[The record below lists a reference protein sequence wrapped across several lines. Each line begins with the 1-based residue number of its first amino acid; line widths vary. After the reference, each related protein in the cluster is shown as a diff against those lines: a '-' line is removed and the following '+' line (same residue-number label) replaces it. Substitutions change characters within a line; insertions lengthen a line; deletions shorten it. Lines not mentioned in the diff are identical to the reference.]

1 MFKVFRI
8 PLNKW
13 TVPTAVLGGIALIG
27 AVIFGMNYNFPY
39 TDVGN
44 QVFRTV
50 PIVSQVRGRVQSVPV
65 KPNQMLHKGDVLFTL
80 DPTPFRAK
88 VDDLQA
94 QIKAASQDALSLNAA
109 LSQAQAE
116 LSRAVAQR
124 DQSRREYARYRES
137 HAQGAFS
144 DQMVDTRLQT
154 WKADEASVSAAQA
167 KVVQARNALDSV
179 VKGKKHHRGLPAGA
193 AAKGAVS
200 AGEHRRPRPG
210 GWLCQYRRLT
220 AGHHVHCAGDD
231 PADDLC
237 AGGGRRLAGV
247 RRGISPERPAA
258 SAQGEPAELM
268 FPAIPGTVFRGE
280 VADVLPAIGES
291 QFQGQGKLLTTD
303 ALNTHGR
310 ALVVLKVT
318 DPRFCR
324 IRSAAGATLEAAVY
338 SDHLKELSLIREDPD
353 PYEKLGKLYLSRSLS
368 RRARGGRPPRA
379 AVRPRCP
386 PGRQ

>member
-1 MFKVFRI
+1 M
-8 PLNKW
+8 
-13 TVPTAVLGGIALIG
+13 LGGIALIG

-65 KPNQMLHKGDVLFTL
+65 RPNQRLHKGDVLFTL
-80 DPTPFRAK
+80 DPTPFQAK

-109 LSQAQAE
+109 LSQAEAE

-124 DQSRREYARYRES
+124 DQSRREYARFREG

-179 VKGKKHHRGLPAGA
+179 VKGKNTTVASLLAQLQKAQFQLDNTVVRAPEDGYVSTVGL
-193 AAKGAVS
+193 
-200 AGEHRRPRPG
+200 RPG
-210 GWLCQYRRLT
+210 TMSTALGMLPLMTFVPVEGDASREYVAAFRQNALQRLYK
-220 AGHHVHCAGDD
+220 
-231 PADDLC
+231 
-237 AGGGRRLAGV
+237 
-247 RRGISPERPAA
+247 
-258 SAQGEPAELM
+258 GEPAELM

-318 DPRFCR
+318 DPRF
-324 IRSAAGATLEAAVY
+324 AEYALPQGATLEAAVY
-338 SDHLKELSLIREDPD
+338 SDHLKELSLIRKILIRMKSWEN
-353 PYEKLGKLYLSRSLS
+353 YIYLDH
-368 RRARGGRPPRA
+368 
-379 AVRPRCP
+379 
-386 PGRQ
+386 

>member
-1 MFKVFRI
+1 METLMLLTYAALCIVVFKVFRI

-80 DPTPFRAK
+80 DPTPFQAK

-124 DQSRREYARYRES
+124 DQSRREYARYREG

-179 VKGKKHHRGLPAGA
+179 VKGKNTTVASLLAQLQKAQFQLENTVVRAPEDGYVSTVGLRPGTMSTALGMIPLMTFVPVEGA
-193 AAKGAVS
+193 ASREYVAAFRQN
-200 AGEHRRPRPG
+200 A
-210 GWLCQYRRLT
+210 LQRL
-220 AGHHVHCAGDD
+220 DK
-231 PADDLC
+231 
-237 AGGGRRLAGV
+237 
-247 RRGISPERPAA
+247 
-258 SAQGEPAELM
+258 GEPAELM
-268 FPAIPGTVFRGE
+268 FPAIPGTVFHGE

-318 DPRFCR
+318 DPRF
-324 IRSAAGATLEAAVY
+324 AEYALPQGATLEAAVY
-338 SDHLKELSLIREDPD
+338 SDHLKELSLIRKILIRMKSWEN
-353 PYEKLGKLYLSRSLS
+353 YIYLDH
-368 RRARGGRPPRA
+368 
-379 AVRPRCP
+379 
-386 PGRQ
+386 

>member
-1 MFKVFRI
+1 METLMLLTYAALCIVVFKVFRI

-80 DPTPFRAK
+80 DPTPFQAK

-124 DQSRREYARYRES
+124 DQSRREYARYRKG

-179 VKGKKHHRGLPAGA
+179 VKGKNTTVASLLAQLQKAQFQLENTVVRAPEDGYVSTVGLRPGTMSTALGMIPLMTFVPVEGA
-193 AAKGAVS
+193 ASREYVAAFRQN
-200 AGEHRRPRPG
+200 A
-210 GWLCQYRRLT
+210 LQRL
-220 AGHHVHCAGDD
+220 HK
-231 PADDLC
+231 
-237 AGGGRRLAGV
+237 
-247 RRGISPERPAA
+247 
-258 SAQGEPAELM
+258 GEPAELM

-318 DPRFCR
+318 DPRF
-324 IRSAAGATLEAAVY
+324 AEYALPQGATLEAAVY
-338 SDHLKELSLIREDPD
+338 SDHLKELSLIR
-353 PYEKLGKLYLSRSLS
+353 KILIRMK
-368 RRARGGRPPRA
+368 
-379 AVRPRCP
+379 
-386 PGRQ
+386 